1 MFSSCTPPTTDTA
14 AAYRAAGVDL
24 DRADAVV
31 EIAKRHAA
39 STRKAFAQSDIGT
52 FSGAFAIP
60 EGYKHPLILAAT
72 DGVGTKLA
80 IAQALQKHDTIGID
94 LVAMCVNDLLVQGGE
109 TLAFLDYIA
118 LDKIDLPAFDAM
130 LGGVAEGCRQTGC
143 VLLGG
148 ETAEMPGFYP
158 QGKYDVAGFAVG
170 VVEKD
175 AMYPQCDAM
184 TEGDVVIGLEST
196 GIHSNGFSLVRHLMA
211 QHQLSFHDV
220 VPEVDSHK
228 TIGDI
233 LLEPTRIYVQ
243 PVLQLLKQMRSHTSD
258 TPIIAMCHITG
269 GGLLDN
275 LPRILPKHLG
285 VAIDWQH
292 VEATWE
298 KLPVYRWLQ
307 KLGTLDSGTM
317 AHTFNSG
324 IGYTFIVKATQAD
337 RVIANLK
344 ALMPSGWGEPRR
356 IGTVIKR
363 PDATHAQVIL
373 R

>member
-1 MFSSCTPPTTDTA
+1 MLSSLSTDTA

-31 EIAKRHAA
+31 DIAKRHAA
-39 STRKAFAQSDIGT
+39 STRQAFAQSDIGT

-60 EGYKHPLILAAT
+60 EGYQHPLILAAT

-80 IAQALQKHDTIGID
+80 IAQALEKHDTIGID

-118 LDKIDLPAFDAM
+118 LDKIDLPAFDAI

-158 QGKYDVAGFAVG
+158 KGKYDVAGFAVG
-170 VVEKD
+170 VVEKSD
-175 AMYPQCDAM
+175 VYPRLETM

-196 GIHSNGFSLVRHLMA
+196 GVHSNGFSLVRHLMQ
-211 QHQLSFHDV
+211 QHHLSFQDIIPAV
-220 VPEVDSHK
+220 NTSAA
-228 TIGDI
+228 IGEI
-233 LLEPTRIYVQ
+233 LLEPTRIYVK
-243 PVLQLLKQMRSHTSD
+243 PILALLNALKGTDALR
-258 TPIIAMCHITG
+258 AMCHITG

-275 LPRILPKHLG
+275 LPRVLPPHLG
-285 VAIDWQH
+285 IEIEWQS
-292 VEATWE
+292 VTQTWDT
-298 KLPVYRWLQ
+298 LPIYRWLQ
-307 KLGTLDSGTM
+307 TLGSLDAGTM

-324 IGYTFIVKATQAD
+324 IGYTLVVKKESLAQVLLTLET
-337 RVIANLK
+337 V
-344 ALMPSGWGEPRR
+344 MPASWGVPRC
-356 IGTVIKR
+356 IGTVVKR
-363 PDATHAQVIL
+363 ETPTTAQVVL
-373 R
+373 T